1 MRLAA
6 PLKKIALRVFINN
19 QMLLL
24 VLQEHPRR
32 RLLLLLLL
40 ILLHNLASVRVLQA
54 CRKKKTSKTSNRAP
68 QVTHR
73 QTNNN
78 PHLVAHEKPSL
89 EVP

>member
-1 MRLAA
+1 VRLAA

-89 EVP
+89 KVP